1 MSDQAPTNEG
11 LPVRDSTGTLTDQ
24 APTQTAPSSTST
36 EPTSTTPSTPSP
48 EPSTESA
55 DGKTVLTKPSEGKPS
70 GAPENY
76 AQFKAPEGYT
86 LSNSTIEAAAPIFK
100 DLGLSQEQAQKLVDF
115 HSAQMIEAAKG
126 PQTAYETMRT
136 DWQNQTQNDPEIKGK
151 LDVVKT
157 DIGRALNALGD
168 TKLATEFKAA
178 MDLTGAGDHPAFVKT
193 FWKLSQFVTE
203 GSHVAGSGPSTAG
216 QRAPGSANR
225 PTAAQSLYPK
235 LPTAG

>member
-24 APTQTAPSSTST
+24 APAPTTAPSSTST
-36 EPTSTTPSTPSP
+36 EPTSTTPDPK
-48 EPSTESA
+48 PSTESA
-55 DGKTVLTKPSEGKPS
+55 DGSTVLTKPSEGKPS

-86 LSNSTIEAAAPIFK
+86 LSNSTLEAAAPIFK

-126 PQTAYETMRT
+126 PQTAYETLRA
-136 DWQNQTQNDPEIKGK
+136 DWQNQTQNDPEMKGK
-151 LDVVKT
+151 LDVVKA

-178 MDLTGAGDHPAFVKT
+178 MDLTGAGDHPAFVKA

-203 GSHVAGSGPSTAG
+203 GSHVAGSGPSNAG
-216 QRAPGSANR
+216 QRAPGSAAR
-225 PTAAQSLYPK
+225 PSAAQSLYPK